1 MNNFTTQLHESL
13 LINNFNLE
21 SSLQSMIRDNIEEAI
36 NELLKSELTAVLQY
50 ERYERFDS
58 KNYRNGYYTRDFNT
72 SYGVLHLN
80 IPRDRNNEFSS
91 PLVPKYERKDTTT
104 EDTVLKLFNTGLT
117 NSEISNI
124 ISSLYAKKYSKTT
137 ITNITDNVIV
147 KIDEFKKRSLESN
160 YAVIYLDATFLALR
174 RDTVQKEAVYIA
186 LGVRPNGN
194 KEILSYKIAPTE
206 SCELW
211 TEVLN
216 ELKTRGIAKVGLFC
230 TDGLQSMRDTI
241 NKLYPSSKIQRCL
254 VHVSRNIFQKARVK
268 DRAEIATDFK
278 EVYKAPNKTTA
289 EAKLTWFKDKWKTKY
304 PRIKDTLD
312 NNEYLLTFYDFPKE
326 IHASIYCT
334 NMIES
339 FNKQLKRKTKRKEQF
354 PNEESL
360 EKFLVVIFEE
370 YNSTFLNRVH
380 KGFGSVSIDYWTK

>member
-1 MNNFTTQLHESL
+1 MP
-13 LINNFNLE
+13 
-21 SSLQSMIRDNIEEAI
+21 EA
-36 NELLKSELTAVLQY
+36 
-50 ERYERFDS
+50 
-58 KNYRNGYYTRDFNT
+58 
-72 SYGVLHLN
+72 
-80 IPRDRNNEFSS
+80 
-91 PLVPKYERKDTTT
+91 
-104 EDTVLKLFNTGLT
+104 
-117 NSEISNI
+117 
-124 ISSLYAKKYSKTT
+124 
-137 ITNITDNVIV
+137 
-147 KIDEFKKRSLESN
+147 
-160 YAVIYLDATFLALR
+160 
-174 RDTVQKEAVYIA
+174 
-186 LGVRPNGN
+186 
-194 KEILSYKIAPTE
+194 
-206 SCELW
+206 
-211 TEVLN
+211 
-216 ELKTRGIAKVGLFC
+216 
-230 TDGLQSMRDTI
+230 I

-268 DRAEIATDFK
+268 DRAEIASYFK